1 MKLALRGTIAVVALG
16 GMALL
21 PGEARA
27 QGPGSGSL
35 GGYGAASSY
44 ASAGMGGGGSGP
56 MIIPYGGMFEGFM
69 PSRMGGGNSLA
80 YRPRPDATMG
90 SARTSFSLSPL
101 SSSMAQGRGPRM
113 ASPLGSSG
121 GMRLGGGMGQ
131 RSAGP
136 GGMGVMP
143 PSLGY
148 PFRQPPSLVP
158 ASTPGAGAAPGPGQ
172 RPTLVR
178 AGAH

>member
-1 MKLALRGTIAVVALG
+1 MKLGLRETIAAFALG
-16 GMALL
+16 GMASLT
-21 PGEARA
+21 GVARG
-27 QGPGSGSL
+27 QGPGSESL

-44 ASAGMGGGGSGP
+44 ASPGMGVAGSGP

-69 PSRMGGGNSLA
+69 PSRMGGGSSLS
-80 YRPRPDATMG
+80 YRSRPSAAMG

-101 SSSMAQGRGPRM
+101 PGAMGSRGVRM
-113 ASPLGSSG
+113 ASPFAAPG

-131 RSAGP
+131 RPAGL

-158 ASTPGAGAAPGPGQ
+158 AATPGAGMSM
-172 RPTLVR
+172 
-178 AGAH
+178 

>member
-1 MKLALRGTIAVVALG
+1 MRFGIRGVLAFFTVGGVIALSN
-16 GMALL
+16 
-21 PGEARA
+21 ARA
-27 QGPGSGSL
+27 TAQDYGSSGSL
-35 GGYGAASSY
+35 GGYGAVSSY
-44 ASAGMGGGGSGP
+44 ANPGIGGGGSGS

-80 YRPRPDATMG
+80 YRSRPSAAMG

-101 SSSMAQGRGPRM
+101 SGTMGQNRGTRMVPGFGGPRG
-113 ASPLGSSG
+113 L
-121 GMRLGGGMGQ
+121 RVGGGMGQ
-131 RSAGP
+131 RSPGP

-158 ASTPGAGAAPGPGQ
+158 ASTPGAGMSM
-172 RPTLVR
+172 
-178 AGAH
+178 